1 MKNTNKCPSC
11 GQQIYRYAQVC
22 PYCKCET
29 HFKSVDEEQAQ
40 EQENNI
46 PVEEEHIDKVADN
59 AQDMVPEADVETNNE
74 DQSGNHDGDGHLNK
88 YIGHL
93 KKDTEKVK
101 DEYKKKI
108 GSKYSSSTILIGFV
122 IALLSIIVLCFYIAV
137 QMMEKK
143 TFSLSGSVDNTMKEV
158 IDSVEGKLYQSSTI
172 VAKFPDRQRHC
183 LFYLQDSH
191 LRIFDAEDKSDKEI
205 DLPALNPKA
214 IVDFNGSG
222 VLNAYL
228 SADKNYI
235 IVVAS
240 RNSSNTEFGLY
251 RLDSN
256 PANPILEFLDKGR
269 VSLEKDRYVVS
280 AGSRVATYD
289 INGNKMSGLS
299 STEFENMPQ
308 PKVEAP
314 VRQEVKKKEP
324 IPDLPPREKVTE
336 QIRPTIDL
344 APKTK
349 VEVPERPNIKPV
361 DVPTSG
367 K

>member
-1 MKNTNKCPSC
+1 MKNKRKCPSC
-11 GQQIYRYAQVC
+11 GRQIYQYAQIC
-22 PYCKCET
+22 PYCKGET
-29 HFKSVDEEQAQ
+29 HFSSFDEEMPQEEIYEEPAEVTVDETNDEGGVDD
-40 EQENNI
+40 E
-46 PVEEEHIDKVADN
+46 DN
-59 AQDMVPEADVETNNE
+59 Q
-74 DQSGNHDGDGHLNK
+74 GKLGK
-88 YIGHL
+88 YMRHL
-93 KKDTEKVK
+93 KEDTEKVK
-101 DEYKKKI
+101 QEYEEKI
-108 GSKYSSSTILIGFV
+108 GSRYSASTIVIGSV
-122 IALLSIIVLCFYIAV
+122 ITLLSIIVLGIFISV
-137 QMMEKK
+137 KMMETE
-143 TFSLSGSVDNTMKEV
+143 TFRLSTSVDNELKAV
-158 IDSVEGKLYQSSTI
+158 IDSMETELYQSSTI

-344 APKTK
+344 APKNK